1 MLFSQKNDN
10 VMSIRNE
17 FEQSVL
23 PPTYTVL
30 SVRKWGGFM
39 VESYLINTIY
49 LLFYGL
55 VGVTTINIALIIAIT
70 VLLSKQ

>member
-1 MLFSQKNDN
+1 
-10 VMSIRNE
+10 MSLSRVYCHLHTQI
-17 FEQSVL
+17 F
-23 PPTYTVL
+23 
-30 SVRKWGGFM
+30 SVRKWGGIM
-39 VESYLINTIY
+39 VESYLIYTIY

>member
-1 MLFSQKNDN
+1 
-10 VMSIRNE
+10 MSIRNE

-39 VESYLINTIY
+39 VDAYLIYTIY
-49 LLFYGL
+49 LLLYGL
-55 VGVTTINIALIIAIT
+55 VGVIAINIALIVAVAI
-70 VLLSKQ
+70 LLSKQ

>member
-1 MLFSQKNDN
+1 MLFSQKSDN

>member
-1 MLFSQKNDN
+1 
-10 VMSIRNE
+10 MSIRNE

-39 VESYLINTIY
+39 VETYLIYTIY
-49 LLFYGL
+49 LLLYGL
-55 VGVTTINIALIIAIT
+55 VGIIAINIALIVAVAI
-70 VLLSKQ
+70 LLSKQ